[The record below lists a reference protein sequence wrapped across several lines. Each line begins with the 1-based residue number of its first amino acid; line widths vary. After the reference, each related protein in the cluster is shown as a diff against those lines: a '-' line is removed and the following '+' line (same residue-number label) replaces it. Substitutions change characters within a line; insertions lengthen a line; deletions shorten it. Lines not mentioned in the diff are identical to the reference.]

1 MKLMKPKIISFDVDG
16 TLVNQDFANKFWH
29 EVVPRLYAKKHGLSY
44 DEALNFVRKC
54 YAEIGEEDI
63 RWYLPDYW
71 FKRFNLDVDPL
82 NILKKMRNELEIYKD
97 AIETLEELYDR
108 YELIV
113 VSNASREFLEVEL
126 EKIKDYFSKIY
137 SCVSDFGEVRKKP
150 EVYLRVC
157 RSVNIQPKQIVHV
170 GDHYK
175 FDYIVPKSVGINAYL
190 VDRYGKYDGGSEI
203 LKDLR
208 WLSILL

>member
-1 MKLMKPKIISFDVDG
+1 MKPKIISFDVDG

-29 EVVPRLYAKKHGLSY
+29 EVVPRLYAKKHGLDY
-44 DEALNFVRKC
+44 NEALNFVRKC
-54 YAEIGEEDI
+54 YAKVGEEDI

-71 FKRFNLDVDPL
+71 FKRFDLDVDPL

-97 AIETLEELYDR
+97 AIEALEELCGK

-113 VSNASREFLEVEL
+113 VSNASKEFLEVEL
-126 EKIKDYFSKIY
+126 ENIKDYFSKIY
-137 SCVSDFGEVRKKP
+137 SCVSDFGEVRKEP
-150 EVYLRVC
+150 DVYLKVC
-157 RSVNIQPKQIVHV
+157 RSANVKPKQVVHI

-175 FDYIVPKSVGINAYL
+175 FDYLVPKSVGIKAYL
-190 VDRYGKYDGGSEI
+190 VDRHGKYNGA

-208 WLSILL
+208 ELSILL